1 MKPSSVFFLPRF
13 KIALNGRLKKVF
25 TSAPDYKKTEVQT
38 KIQAIA
44 LTVLQDFGIK
54 DYNVLVG
61 VKSKAGGKGEIAFTF
76 VKTGK

>member
-1 MKPSSVFFLPRF
+1 MKPTSIFFLPRF
-13 KIALNGRLKKVF
+13 KIALNGRLKKQF
-25 TSAPDYKKTEVQT
+25 KGAPDYRKTEVQT

-61 VKSKAGGKGEIAFTF
+61 VKAKAGGKGEIGFTF
-76 VKTGK
+76 IKTK